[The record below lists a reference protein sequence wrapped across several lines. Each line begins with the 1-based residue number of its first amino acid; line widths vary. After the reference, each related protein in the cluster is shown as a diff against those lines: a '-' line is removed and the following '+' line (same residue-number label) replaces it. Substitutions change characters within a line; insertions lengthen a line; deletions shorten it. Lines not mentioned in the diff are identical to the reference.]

1 MPSAKELRDQLRA
14 LRKEAVKPISKMRM
28 GDVSAEIERLKGM
41 RAETPAVASTLSP
54 PTKKVQA
61 ASETIKE
68 AKASEF
74 PVKPESSAP
83 KKKATKSSTG
93 ASKGAVAVASPK
105 KKDKMAKLKKMLEEM
120 SDTDTE

>member
-14 LRKEAVKPISKMRM
+14 LRKEAVKPVSKMRM

-54 PTKKVQA
+54 PSKKIKA
-61 ASETIKE
+61 AAETIKE
-68 AKASEF
+68 AKATEF
-74 PVKPESSAP
+74 PVKPESAP

-93 ASKGAVAVASPK
+93 ASKGAVAVASK
-105 KKDKMAKLKKMLEEM
+105 KKSKMDRLLDMLESE
-120 SDTDTE
+120 SDEE